1 MHGGGGH
8 AGRRG
13 SDTNNCYGLT
23 GSFLRAGARL
33 IVASRWPVYDN
44 LARQTVL
51 AMYGNYDKGLSLPR
65 SLHEASAA
73 MRRSWEIEDWA
84 AFGCVGLP

>member
-1 MHGGGGH
+1 
-8 AGRRG
+8 
-13 SDTNNCYGLT
+13 
-23 GSFLRAGARL
+23 
-33 IVASRWPVYDN
+33 
-44 LARQTVL
+44 
-51 AMYGNYDKGLSLPR
+51 MYGKYDKGLSLPR